1 MLNQSSSGDLE
12 RIATLGRALSHPK
25 RLAILDM
32 LMQGV
37 QCNCELAAQL
47 GLADNLISH
56 HMRVLQQAGLVT
68 AERDPVDARWI
79 YYAVDPAAV
88 EAALGLIARFMD
100 TARIQPRT
108 PACGPGGAA
117 CASGSGDSPAC
128 C

>member
-1 MLNQSSSGDLE
+1 MLNQLTATDLE
-12 RIATLGRALSHPK
+12 RLAALGRVLSHPK

-37 QCNCELAAQL
+37 QCNCEISTQL

-56 HMRVLQQAGLVT
+56 HMRLLQEAGLVT
-68 AERDPVDARWI
+68 SERDPVDARWI
-79 YYAVDPAAV
+79 YYAVDAPAVSEAL
-88 EAALGLIARFMD
+88 AALARFLD
-100 TARIQPRT
+100 TGRIQPRT

-117 CASGSGDSPAC
+117 CAPRDGQETC